1 MLDVGRGADARRPAL
16 LELVFAPDGR
26 RIFALIST
34 FDEAD
39 HEGLLAIEKWN
50 VVTGE
55 RVAFPAKPV
64 NALVSLWT
72 RQLVFVGGGRTLCI
86 QRAEGDG
93 GQAVGI
99 DMLSGKEKYNP
110 PLGVGGA
117 SVSPDG
123 RTGASCGEPW
133 ENRWVG
139 SRSSWPVRGDGR
151 LLELRGRDR
160 AAQ

>member
-1 MLDVGRGADARRPAL
+1 MSGSGGPAAKWSPLRVLDVGRGADARRPAL

-26 RIFALIST
+26 RIFAPIST

-55 RVAFPAKPV
+55 RVPFPAKPV

-86 QRAEGDG
+86 QAAEGDG
-93 GQAVGI
+93 A
-99 DMLSGKEKYNP
+99 
-110 PLGVGGA
+110 GG
-117 SVSPDG
+117 
-123 RTGASCGEPW
+123 RH
-133 ENRWVG
+133 
-139 SRSSWPVRGDGR
+139 
-151 LLELRGRDR
+151 
-160 AAQ
+160 